1 MFNNYSY
8 TLREIIESAKSFP
21 VMSKVIDFKK
31 NRPRPVHRMHL
42 AHRPWWRLW
51 FWPMATPQEDLR
63 RLSPEELRRGGVWGP
78 AVDRGRQCGADLRLI

>member
-1 MFNNYSY
+1 MG
-8 TLREIIESAKSFP
+8 FP

-31 NRPRPVHRMHL
+31 TKPRRPTGCV
-42 AHRPWWRLW
+42 
-51 FWPMATPQEDLR
+51 WPTGPGGACGSGRTATPQKDLR